1 LTIDNSYSMTES
13 LLLALLGDPLSGSG
27 VSDRH
32 LGKPDPP
39 STGASLRRAL
49 IAFLAYCSQMT
60 LKQCLLLHAPGLTP
74 AAVLEELPRLIPKHL
89 TG

>member
-1 LTIDNSYSMTES
+1 VQILETYLEFVLRPCQRVLVDHWPRPAPARM
-13 LLLALLGDPLSGSG
+13 APFF
-27 VSDRH
+27 
-32 LGKPDPP
+32 
-39 STGASLRRAL
+39 TGADTL